1 MSLARQAAD
10 DPFVRLDATAQA
22 ELVRSRQVSPA
33 ELVEAAI
40 ARIEALNPALNA
52 VTCKLY
58 DRARAQAA
66 GPIGSGPFAGVPF
79 LIKDLIAVAGVPNTN
94 GCRAL
99 AGAIGQVSPPFVQ
112 AFDTAGL
119 IAVGL
124 TNTPEFGLIDS
135 TEPALHGPT
144 HNPWDL
150 SRSPA
155 GSSGGSGAAVAAGLT
170 PMAHASD
177 GGGSIRLPACHNGVF
192 GLKPSRGRSLDAGFP
207 AMPFGL
213 PDIAVDHVLTR
224 TVRDSAAMLSIL
236 EDPATP
242 LGRVGMVRAPI
253 DRKLRVAVVREGTG
267 GSRADP
273 EVDAAILSVAALCE
287 SLGHPVEEVAW
298 PFHGQAVMEAFI
310 AEWQLLA
317 AGVVAQTCAAVGCA
331 ANSEHFEPWTLEL
344 AARGAA
350 LSPDRIAEVVRIL
363 GEAAYALEAFFGRW
377 DVLLSPVLSHPPKKI
392 GEHATDLPYDILF
405 ERVAANAAYTPV
417 FNVSGSPAMSVPL
430 NWTTDGLPVG
440 AQFAAPVGAE
450 ARLLG
455 LAYQLEQARPWAD
468 RWPPNSAVVSL

>member
-1 MSLARQAAD
+1 MSLA
-10 DPFVRLDATAQA
+10 DPFAGLDATAQA
-22 ELVRSRQVSPA
+22 DLVRSRQASPA

-40 ARIEALNPALNA
+40 ARIEALNGALNA

-66 GPIGSGPFAGVPF
+66 GPAGSGPFAGVPF
-79 LIKDLIAVAGVPNTN
+79 LIKDLIPVAGVPNTSS
-94 GCRAL
+94 CRAL
-99 AGAIGQVSPPFVQ
+99 AGAVGQVSPPFVQ
-112 AFDTAGL
+112 AFDAAGL

-192 GLKPSRGRSLDAGFP
+192 GLKPSRGRALATGFP

-213 PDIAVDHVLTR
+213 PDISVDHVLTR
-224 TVRDSAAMLSIL
+224 TVRDSAAMLTVL

-242 LGRVGMVRAPI
+242 LGRFGAVRGPLQ
-253 DRKLRVAVVREGTG
+253 RKLRVALVREGTG
-267 GSRADP
+267 GARADP
-273 EVDAAILSVAALCE
+273 EVDAAVVSVARLCE
-287 SLGHPVEEVAW
+287 TLGHTVEEASW
-298 PFHGQAVMEAFI
+298 PFPGQAVMEAFI
-310 AEWQLLA
+310 AEWQVLA
-317 AGVVAQTCAAVGCA
+317 AGAVAQTCAAVGCA
-331 ANSEHFEPWTLEL
+331 ADTDHFERWTLEL

-350 LSPDRIAEVVRIL
+350 LGPDRLVEVVRIL
-363 GEAAYALEAFFGRW
+363 TDASDALAAFFGQW

-392 GEHATDLPYDILF
+392 GEHATDLAYDILF

-417 FNVSGSPAMSVPL
+417 FNVAGAPAMSVPL
-430 NWTTDGLPVG
+430 NWTASGLPVG
-440 AQFAAPVGAE
+440 AQFAGPLGAE
-450 ARLLG
+450 ALLLG
-455 LAYQLEQARPWAD
+455 LAYQLEEARPWAD
-468 RWPPNSAVVSL
+468 RWPPTSVVAMAAT